1 MKSNPSNIK
10 LLSIDLSNFCSKKCS
25 FCYNKSSA
33 VGQTL
38 WKPDE
43 VISFAKS
50 CVENGIEAV
59 SLGGGEPFEYQGFF
73 EIIAALQPLVYLSV
87 TTNGLKLQD
96 EKFFEKVIETPPDKI
111 HITIHFPDNEK
122 EVSRVIKTLEKLSKT
137 DITPG
142 INLLVNSN
150 KTDICKQVYEKL
162 LAFLT
167 PKQIILIPQRF
178 SDTPTPKQ
186 LAAIAG
192 GKPFQ
197 SPSCLLKCTPP
208 QDFCSVSWDKKVN
221 FCSYAAGK
229 QPLQTLDYQ
238 GLMAALEKVRVGS
251 CLR

>member
-1 MKSNPSNIK
+1 M
-10 LLSIDLSNFCSKKCS
+10 
-25 FCYNKSSA
+25 
-33 VGQTL
+33 GQTL

-59 SLGGGEPFEYQGFF
+59 SLGGGEPFEYQGVF

-96 EKFFEKVIETPPDKI
+96 EKFFEKVTATPPDKI

-142 INLLVNSN
+142 VNLLVNSN
-150 KTDICKQVYEKL
+150 KTDVCKQVYENL
-162 LAFLT
+162 LTFLT

-186 LAAIAG
+186 LATIAG

-197 SPSCLLKCTPP
+197 SPSCLLKCAPP

-229 QPLQTLDYQ
+229 QPLQTHDYQ
-238 GLMAALEKVRVGS
+238 GLMSALERVKFGS
-251 CLR
+251 C

>member
-1 MKSNPSNIK
+1 MIK

-25 FCYNKSSA
+25 FCYNKSSV

-38 WKPDE
+38 WKTDE

-59 SLGGGEPFEYQGFF
+59 SLGGGEPFEYKGVF

-87 TTNGLKLQD
+87 TTNGLMLQD

-137 DITPG
+137 NITPG
-142 INLLVNSN
+142 VNLLVNSN
-150 KTDICKQVYEKL
+150 KTDVCQQVYKKL
-162 LAFLT
+162 LTFLT

-221 FCSYAAGK
+221 FCSYAGGK
-229 QPLQTLDYQ
+229 KPLQTLDYH
-238 GLMAALEKVRVGS
+238 GLMAALANVEFKQ
-251 CLR
+251 CC

>member
-25 FCYNKSSA
+25 FCYNKSSD

-38 WKPDE
+38 WKPDD

-50 CVENGIEAV
+50 CIENGIEAV
-59 SLGGGEPFEYQGFF
+59 SLGGGEPFEYQGVF
-73 EIIAALQPLVYLSV
+73 EIIATLQPLVYLSV
-87 TTNGLKLQD
+87 TTNGLMLQD
-96 EKFFEKVIETPPDKI
+96 EKYFEKVTATPPDKI

-142 INLLVNSN
+142 VNLLVNSN
-150 KTDICKQVYEKL
+150 KTDVCKQVYENL
-162 LAFLT
+162 LTFLT

-186 LAAIAG
+186 LTTIAG

-238 GLMAALEKVRVGS
+238 GLMAALERVKFGS
-251 CLR
+251 CTL

>member
-25 FCYNKSSA
+25 FCYNKSSV

-38 WKPDE
+38 WKTDE

-59 SLGGGEPFEYQGFF
+59 SLGGGEPFEYQGVF
-73 EIIAALQPLVYLSV
+73 EIIAALQPLVYLSI

-137 DITPG
+137 NITPG
-142 INLLVNSN
+142 VNLLVNSN
-150 KTDICKQVYEKL
+150 KTDVCQQVYKKL
-162 LAFLT
+162 LTFLT

-178 SDTPTPKQ
+178 SGTPTPKQ
-186 LAAIAG
+186 LARIAG

-197 SPSCLLKCTPP
+197 SPSCLLKCAPP

-238 GLMAALEKVRVGS
+238 GLMVALANVEFKQ
-251 CLR
+251 CC